1 MRANPVKPKELP
13 RPIVVFNMALTR
25 NRTIQSVSGA
35 QLFLASVLRE
45 KFGDNVY
52 MFPEPYPLDF
62 ENANPLPFG
71 PLLAGRPLFFA
82 VTLYDI
88 LFEATQ
94 RRVAKIREVY
104 PQANILIGGP
114 SVNVAKD
121 LKALA
126 SFFPQAT
133 ALVKGDGELVIGKLI
148 EELSAEK
155 PDYQAL
161 AGLKG
166 VYIKH
171 GPFEHQNNE
180 TNIIGNEEFNSIPT
194 IVPPRSIREFLAEDV
209 RVGKRFYL
217 NTSRGC
223 KKHCRFCSHQ
233 YHPVPIRWS
242 AERIIQEL
250 IAIKQSVEAG
260 KLPDDARNVAF
271 DDDDFFLDRRIAV
284 EFLER
289 VKKDDAL
296 SKFFAFTFQGTVSSF
311 FRKREIDREL
321 LDLLR
326 ETKINR
332 IGIGADGFH
341 PEALRYL
348 RKGHSLGS
356 IFTLMDNLH
365 QRKIVHSQYAI
376 LTYPSISRDIMIES
390 ISNLLRAVVTYHAW
404 LHMNIFIRVY
414 EGTPLEAAA
423 KGKMPYVESGS
434 GAIKH
439 LPLDDLP
446 LDDKALQRDLD
457 LLLSVKL
464 LKGPLAEA
472 LKRVDE
478 PGVPVWNSIF
488 SPLDN
493 ELVENATIGS
503 ILRLT
508 MSGPVMQAGLLF
520 LRSGLQQLA
529 SRPSQEITP
538 ELCQKIIEEIA
549 S

>member
-321 LDLLR
+321 LDLLKKL
-326 ETKINR
+326 KINVVA
-332 IGIGADGFH
+332 IGCDGFH
-341 PEALRYL
+341 PKALKYF
-348 RKGHSLGS
+348 RKGH
-356 IFTLMDNLH
+356 TLSAAFALMENLY
-365 QRKIVHSQYAI
+365 QRKIHYTQYVI
-376 LTYPSISRDIMIES
+376 LTYPAISRRVLVES
-390 ISNLLRAVVTYHAW
+390 ISNILKAVFVYKAW
-404 LHMNIFIRVY
+404 LNVNFYLQAY
-414 EGTPLEAAA
+414 EGTPLQAAA
-423 KGKMPYVESGS
+423 QDRMRYLESGS
-434 GAIKH
+434 GAKKYLPVELH
-439 LPLDDLP
+439 LEDAVLQQDL
-446 LDDKALQRDLD
+446 AN
-457 LLLSVKL
+457 LLKVKL
-464 LKGPLAEA
+464 FKGPLAEA
-472 LKRVDE
+472 LKRQDG
-478 PGVPVWNSIF
+478 PGAALWNEIF
-488 SPLDN
+488 VKYEKEVGED
-493 ELVENATIGS
+493 VTIGDIAKNS
-503 ILRLT
+503 LT
-508 MSGPVMQAGLLF
+508 IGMSKAGWLF
-520 LRSGLQQLA
+520 LQSGLQQLA